1 MIARIWRGW
10 CASGAA
16 EEIVSELRRGVL
28 ARYAAA
34 SGNMSVSILF
44 RPSGGG
50 VKLMTYT
57 TWASAADVPVGV
69 DEQHPLLVARQTV
82 ADRWEIASPAE
93 AAARA
98 A

>member
-16 EEIVSELRRGVL
+16 EEIASELRRGVL

-34 SGNMSVSILF
+34 SGNVSVSILL
-44 RPSGGG
+44 RPSAGG
-50 VKLMTYT
+50 VELMTYT
-57 TWASAADVPVGV
+57 TWASAADVPAGV
-69 DEQHPLLVARQTV
+69 DEQHPLLVACQTV
-82 ADRWEIASPAE
+82 ADRWEIAAPAE
-93 AAARA
+93 AAAKA